1 LTKGSKGYPMPLKQ
15 FSKFIFLFGL
25 ASLSLYANEVIL
37 SKDRL
42 ELFDLSKKQAEED
55 ASKLKKDWINPVIY
69 KLSKTQNE
77 EHNPLKSVISVNQP
91 IFKSGGIYQ
100 AILYANSIERYSHLD
115 IDIQKKNMIKD
126 ATKLLFEIHKM
137 NYSLKK
143 QELLI
148 ANANLDIL
156 RKREQVLNGIIDA
169 SFLDNAILD
178 ANTKKNVLAELHYQK
193 NELIHS
199 FNTLANSTYEQFNL
213 PEFSL
218 IENQNY
224 IDNNLNILKIKED
237 MASKNHFSL
246 MTITKYL
253 PTINFTY
260 DYTKYHDYDNDLD
273 IKNKENREL
282 MGLNLTVPIDFRTSN
297 DIQSSRIDYLKS
309 RISLSNMILEEENFY
324 KTKLSKIEM
333 IDSKKSIAN
342 EDYKLYNSLLEDIT
356 QAANAGLNSFADVE
370 TLANSKKIKS
380 FDIQILELERQ
391 IELLELYAKVVQG

>member
-1 LTKGSKGYPMPLKQ
+1 MPLKRL
-15 FSKFIFLFGL
+15 SKFVFLLGF
-25 ASLSLYANEVIL
+25 ASLGLYANEAIL
-37 SKDRL
+37 SQDRL
-42 ELFDLSKKQAEED
+42 ELFDLSKKQADEN
-55 ASKLKKDWINPVIY
+55 ASKLKKDWINPITY

-115 IDIQKKNMIKD
+115 INIQKKSMIKD
-126 ATKLLFEIHKM
+126 ATKLLFEIHKI

-156 RKREQVLNGIIDA
+156 RKREQVLNGIIDT

-178 ANTKKNVLAELHYQK
+178 ANTKKNALAELNHQK

-199 FNTLANSTYEQFNL
+199 FNTLASSPYEQFDL
-213 PEFSL
+213 PQFSL

-224 IDNNLNILKIKED
+224 MDNNLNILKIKED
-237 MASKNHFSL
+237 MNTKNHLSL

-260 DYTKYHDYDNDLD
+260 DYTKYHDYDNDLE
-273 IKNKENREL
+273 IQNRENKEL
-282 MGLNLTVPIDFRTSN
+282 MGLNLTIPIDFRTSN
-297 DIQSSRIDYLKS
+297 DIQSSRIDYLKT
-309 RISLSNMILEEENFY
+309 RISVNNTLIEEENFY

-333 IDSKKSIAN
+333 IESKKSIAN
-342 EDYKLYNSLLEDIT
+342 EDYKLYDSLLEDIT
-356 QAANAGLNSFADVE
+356 QAANSGLNSFADVE

-391 IELLELYAKVVQG
+391 IELLELYAKIATSES

>member
-1 LTKGSKGYPMPLKQ
+1 MHLKP
-15 FSKFIFLFGL
+15 FSVLALVLGI
-25 ASLSLYANEVIL
+25 ASLSLYANDAIL
-37 SKDRL
+37 SQDRL

-55 ASKLKKDWINPVIY
+55 ASKLKKDWINPITY
-69 KLSKTQNE
+69 KLSQTQNE

-100 AILYANSIERYSHLD
+100 AILYAYSIERYSHLD

-126 ATKLLFEIHKM
+126 ATKLLFEIHKI
-137 NYSLKK
+137 NYTLKK

-148 ANANLDIL
+148 ANADLDIL
-156 RKREQVLNGIIDA
+156 RKREQVLNGIIDT

-178 ANTKKNVLAELHYQK
+178 ANTKKNALAELHHQR

-199 FNTLANSTYEQFNL
+199 FNTLASSSYEKFEL
-213 PEFSL
+213 PEFKL
-218 IENQNY
+218 IEDQNY
-224 IDNNLNILKIKED
+224 IDNNLNILKVKED
-237 MASKNHFSL
+237 MASKNHLSL

-260 DYTKYHDYDNDLD
+260 DYTKYHDYDNDLE
-273 IKNKENREL
+273 IKDKENREL
-282 MGLNLTVPIDFRTSN
+282 MGLNLTIPIDFRTSN

-309 RISLSNMILEEENFY
+309 RISLSNTILEEENFY

-333 IDSKKSIAN
+333 IESKKNIAN

-391 IELLELYAKVVQG
+391 IELLEIYAKVVQG

>member
-1 LTKGSKGYPMPLKQ
+1 MHLKP
-15 FSKFIFLFGL
+15 FSVLALVLGI
-25 ASLSLYANEVIL
+25 ASLSLYANDAIL
-37 SKDRL
+37 SQDRL

-55 ASKLKKDWINPVIY
+55 ASKLKKDWINPITY
-69 KLSKTQNE
+69 KLSQTQNE

-100 AILYANSIERYSHLD
+100 AILYAYSIERYSHLD

-126 ATKLLFEIHKM
+126 ATKLLFEIHKI
-137 NYSLKK
+137 NYTLKK

-148 ANANLDIL
+148 ANADLDIL
-156 RKREQVLNGIIDA
+156 RKREQVLNGIIDT

-178 ANTKKNVLAELHYQK
+178 ANTKKNALAELHHQR

-199 FNTLANSTYEQFNL
+199 FNTLASSSYEKFEL
-213 PEFSL
+213 PEFKL
-218 IENQNY
+218 IEDQNY
-224 IDNNLNILKIKED
+224 IDNNLNILKVKED
-237 MASKNHFSL
+237 MASKNHLSL

-260 DYTKYHDYDNDLD
+260 DYTKYHDYDNDLE
-273 IKNKENREL
+273 IQSKENREL
-282 MGLNLTVPIDFRTSN
+282 MGLNLTIPIDFRTSN

-309 RISLSNMILEEENFY
+309 RISLSNTILEEENFY

-333 IDSKKSIAN
+333 IESKKNIAN

-391 IELLELYAKVVQG
+391 IELLEIYAKVVQG

>member
-1 LTKGSKGYPMPLKQ
+1 MHLKPFSVLTLVLG
-15 FSKFIFLFGL
+15 I
-25 ASLSLYANEVIL
+25 ASLSLYANDAIL
-37 SKDRL
+37 SQDRL

-55 ASKLKKDWINPVIY
+55 ASKLKKDWINPITY
-69 KLSKTQNE
+69 KLSQTQNE

-100 AILYANSIERYSHLD
+100 AILYAYSIERYSHLD

-126 ATKLLFEIHKM
+126 ATKLLFEIHKI
-137 NYSLKK
+137 NYTLKK

-148 ANANLDIL
+148 ANADLDIL
-156 RKREQVLNGIIDA
+156 RKREQVLNGIIDT

-178 ANTKKNVLAELHYQK
+178 ANTKKNALAELHHQR

-199 FNTLANSTYEQFNL
+199 FNTLASSSYEKFEL
-213 PEFSL
+213 PEFKL
-218 IENQNY
+218 IEDQNY
-224 IDNNLNILKIKED
+224 IDNNLNILKVKED
-237 MASKNHFSL
+237 MASKNHLSL

-260 DYTKYHDYDNDLD
+260 DYTKYHDYDNDLE
-273 IKNKENREL
+273 IQSKENREL
-282 MGLNLTVPIDFRTSN
+282 MGLNLTIPIDFRTSN

-309 RISLSNMILEEENFY
+309 RISLSNTILEEENFY

-333 IDSKKSIAN
+333 IESKKNIAN

-391 IELLELYAKVVQG
+391 IELLEIYAKVVQG

>member
-1 LTKGSKGYPMPLKQ
+1 MQ
-15 FSKFIFLFGL
+15 
-25 ASLSLYANEVIL
+25 
-37 SKDRL
+37 
-42 ELFDLSKKQAEED
+42 
-55 ASKLKKDWINPVIY
+55 
-69 KLSKTQNE
+69 
-77 EHNPLKSVISVNQP
+77 
-91 IFKSGGIYQ
+91 
-100 AILYANSIERYSHLD
+100 
-115 IDIQKKNMIKD
+115 
-126 ATKLLFEIHKM
+126 
-137 NYSLKK
+137 
-143 QELLI
+143 
-148 ANANLDIL
+148 
-156 RKREQVLNGIIDA
+156 NGIIDA

-391 IELLELYAKVVQG
+391 IELLELYAKVVER

>member
-1 LTKGSKGYPMPLKQ
+1 MPLKHL
-15 FSKFIFLFGL
+15 SKFVLLGL
-25 ASLSLYANEVIL
+25 ASLSLYANEAIL
-37 SKDRL
+37 SPDRL
-42 ELFDLSKKQAEED
+42 ELFDLSKKQADEN
-55 ASKLKKDWINPVIY
+55 AAKLKKDWINPITY

-77 EHNPLKSVISVNQP
+77 DHNPLKSIISVNQP

-100 AILYANSIERYSHLD
+100 AILYANSIEKYSHLD

-126 ATKLLFEIHKM
+126 ATKLLFEIHKI
-137 NYSLKK
+137 NHTLKK

-178 ANTKKNVLAELHYQK
+178 ANTKKNVLAELHHQK

-199 FNTLANSTYEQFNL
+199 FNTIASGSYEQFDL

-260 DYTKYHDYDNDLD
+260 DYTKYHDYDNDLE

-282 MGLNLTVPIDFRTSN
+282 MGLNLTVPFDFRTSN

-309 RISLSNMILEEENFY
+309 RISLNNTILEEENFY
-324 KTKLSKIEM
+324 KTKLSKIQM

-370 TLANSKKIKS
+370 TLVNSKKIKS

-391 IELLELYAKVVQG
+391 IELLEIYAKVVQG

>member
-1 LTKGSKGYPMPLKQ
+1 MHLKPFSVLTLVLG
-15 FSKFIFLFGL
+15 I
-25 ASLSLYANEVIL
+25 ASLSLYANDAIL
-37 SKDRL
+37 SQDRL

-55 ASKLKKDWINPVIY
+55 ASKLKKDWINPITY
-69 KLSKTQNE
+69 KLSQTQNE

-100 AILYANSIERYSHLD
+100 AILYAYSIERYSHLD

-126 ATKLLFEIHKM
+126 ATKLLFEIHKI
-137 NYSLKK
+137 NYTLKK

-148 ANANLDIL
+148 ANADLDIL
-156 RKREQVLNGIIDA
+156 RKREQVLNGIIDT

-178 ANTKKNVLAELHYQK
+178 ANTKKNALAELHHQR

-199 FNTLANSTYEQFNL
+199 FNTLASSSYEKFEL
-213 PEFSL
+213 PEFKL
-218 IENQNY
+218 IEDQNY
-224 IDNNLNILKIKED
+224 IDNNLNILKVKED
-237 MASKNHFSL
+237 MASKNHLSL

-260 DYTKYHDYDNDLD
+260 DYTKYHDYDNDLE
-273 IKNKENREL
+273 IKDKENREL
-282 MGLNLTVPIDFRTSN
+282 MGLNLTIPIDFRTSN

-309 RISLSNMILEEENFY
+309 RISLSNTILEEENFY

-333 IDSKKSIAN
+333 IESKKNIAN

-391 IELLELYAKVVQG
+391 IELLEIYAKVVQG